1 MNTEILA
8 VNGCIFPAAG
18 PCGRACSLRTGNRAG
33 RLVPALVC
41 GYGFAWIGH
50 FFFAKSR
57 PATFR
62 HPFCSLPGGDWV
74 ILADVL
80 RGRRP
85 L

>member
-8 VNGCIFPAAG
+8 VNGCIFQAAG
-18 PCGRACSLRTGNRAG
+18 ACGRACSLRTGNRAG
-33 RLVPALVC
+33 RLVTARVC
-41 GYGFAWIGH
+41 SQGFAWIGH
-50 FFFAKSR
+50 FFEKSR

-62 HPFCSLPGGDWV
+62 HPYCSLPGGDRV

-80 RGRRP
+80 RARLP